1 MRGQDVPF
9 KWTQRWNTRSG
20 WGGRLLQDMKRTTD
34 SAVNLETATLK
45 RKWSTRVS
53 DKLFLGCVW
62 IAVSLAYPFCRA
74 LDYCRTRYG
83 SRSDAFGDLAA
94 TLRPGYA
101 THREISLCD

>member
-9 KWTQRWNTRSG
+9 KRTQRWNTRSG

-62 IAVSLAYPFCRA
+62 MAVSVA
-74 LDYCRTRYG
+74 YCRTRYG
-83 SRSDAFGDLAA
+83 SRSDASGDLAA